1 MSRKTSQSPTLA
13 KPKEKIKPSVLARRK
28 AKKAFS
34 QRKNSLAHLGIN
46 QNSSMPSLKSK
57 DGNTPG
63 QTSYEFGEE
72 TPLDAVDKIQELF
85 EKL

>member
-1 MSRKTSQSPTLA
+1 
-13 KPKEKIKPSVLARRK
+13 
-28 AKKAFS
+28 
-34 QRKNSLAHLGIN
+34 
-46 QNSSMPSLKSK
+46 MPSLKSK

-72 TPLDAVDKIQELF
+72 TPLDAVDKIQELY